1 MYGGGGK
8 QTPQLFRV
16 LCPPKKWCARGLS
29 LSPNFHPALCA
40 ALEIGAG
47 LGHWAEMGPS
57 GGCRGRWVWSQD
69 FSTWDYLTT
78 VLLTVPQ
85 ISWETP
91 GASSYRMETVAGRW
105 GEAMSWGTQGW
116 EH

>member
-47 LGHWAEMGPS
+47 LGHWAEMVSLGWLQRQVGVES
-57 GGCRGRWVWSQD
+57 GLQHLGQG
-69 FSTWDYLTT
+69 TT
-78 VLLTVPQ
+78 
-85 ISWETP
+85 
-91 GASSYRMETVAGRW
+91 
-105 GEAMSWGTQGW
+105 
-116 EH
+116 